1 MEAQRFGGSP
11 FLFLLGVSKRCDLS
25 QQRLI
30 VDQFQYH
37 SKSGSGRSKLSL
49 TTTNIAGKV
58 AVVAAKHRRP
68 VPESQGKWQWS
79 QQTIV
84 DQYQYRRESGCGRSK
99 TSSTSTN
106 IAGKVAVVAANYRRP
121 VPISQGKWQWS
132 QQDIPDQYQNR
143 RESGSGHNNF
153 ICSIKRV
160 GRERIKKPPNSYVM
174 AIRWILFRSYFT
186 AGLRRLTTLP

>member
-1 MEAQRFGGSP
+1 M
-11 FLFLLGVSKRCDLS
+11 
-25 QQRLI
+25 
-30 VDQFQYH
+30 
-37 SKSGSGRSKLSL
+37 
-49 TTTNIAGKV
+49 V
-58 AVVAAKHRRP
+58 ATKHPRP

-99 TSSTSTN
+99 LSLTSTRNQWKVAVVAEKHPRPVPISQGKWQWSQQIIHDQYQYHDKSGSGCNKTSPTTTN
-106 IAGKVAVVAANYRRP
+106 ITTKVAVVAANYRRP
-121 VPISQGKWQWS
+121 VPETNGKWQWS